1 MEESDEIEERR
12 ELRSSLQRLS
22 RILVDRL
29 EQGSRDG
36 SLDQGQMRI
45 LGSLALRSL
54 RLWKQSLGNR
64 RLSKDG
70 TPSKAEA
77 ELAEGLA
84 RLNRGVQS

>member
-1 MEESDEIEERR
+1 MVKDSDEIEEHR

-22 RILVDRL
+22 RIFVDRL

-64 RLSKDG
+64 RLSKDD
-70 TPSKAEA
+70 TRSKAEA
-77 ELAEGLA
+77 ELAEDAA
-84 RLNRGVQS
+84 RLNRSA